1 MKNMNLLQNKLLLA
15 RKNAGLTRPEV
26 CKVLGI
32 GIQTLYRYEKGI
44 TIPSIEQIKILSKL
58 YKVPI
63 TFFV

>member
-1 MKNMNLLQNKLLLA
+1 MKDMNLLQNKLLSA
-15 RKNAGLTRPEV
+15 RKDAGLTRPSV

-44 TIPSIEQIKILSKL
+44 TVPSIEQIKILSKL

-63 TFFV
+63 TYFI